1 MLTSMKSTSYV
12 SLLAL
17 DAFPGR
23 PPASFAHVTSA
34 ACECLGRGQL
44 DRQRPPYYLQPAK
57 TTDKMV
63 ASLGMIP
70 DHGEKLVFLAGC
82 FMFQI
87 WFTKDPKTYTQNLPN
102 VNPMRKKV
110 SEKKSQDSLD
120 VFLVGRVL
128 LRKRRQQ
135 PLSPADQRWDHKLFT
150 AKSNS
155 SWVLQLKEI
164 GWT

>member
-12 SLLAL
+12 SLLTL

-44 DRQRPPYYLQPAK
+44 LDRQRLPYYLQPAK
-57 TTDKMV
+57 TTDKMG
-63 ASLGMIP
+63 ASLRMIP

-87 WFTKDPKTYTQNLPN
+87 WFTKKSKNIHSKSSQCESNAE
-102 VNPMRKKV
+102 KV
-110 SEKKSQDSLD
+110 SEKKSKDSLD

-128 LRKRRQQ
+128 LRKKKATAPLPRRSALGPQTFH
-135 PLSPADQRWDHKLFT
+135 S
-150 AKSNS
+150 
-155 SWVLQLKEI
+155 
-164 GWT
+164 